1 MRAVEVVLL
10 LTPHCV
16 HVVGPTVD
24 LNVPYAHSVNPR
36 MFANI
41 GPNQTERACRM
52 SRSYKRRGDGTS
64 ACAARRG
71 RRPAA
76 DAADG
81 NTCCSQGASVARV
94 ADTRGVGSS
103 ECGWQVSVER
113 CLAQARRRRC
123 IATHRPSSCA
133 HARLG

>member
-41 GPNQTERACRM
+41 GPNQTERACRG
-52 SRSYKRRGDGTS
+52 RTKVVQTVPVQVPLAGDDAQRPMLPTETH
-64 ACAARRG
+64 AA
-71 RRPAA
+71 
-76 DAADG
+76 
-81 NTCCSQGASVARV
+81 VRV
-94 ADTRGVGSS
+94 PV
-103 ECGWQVSVER
+103 
-113 CLAQARRRRC
+113 
-123 IATHRPSSCA
+123 
-133 HARLG
+133 